1 MPTEELTCQELV
13 EIVTEYLEGAMPAED
28 RLRFEEHL
36 VGCPG
41 CTAYVEQMRD
51 TVRLTGALREDE
63 VDPVVLERL
72 LESFRDWKRGR
83 RTRA

>member
-13 EIVTEYLEGAMPAED
+13 EIVTDYLEGAMPSED

-41 CTAYVEQMRD
+41 CTAYVEQMRE
-51 TVRLTGALREDE
+51 TVRLTGALREDD

-72 LESFRDWKRGR
+72 LKSFQDWKRSP
-83 RTRA
+83 TTPA

>member
-13 EIVTEYLEGAMPAED
+13 EIVTEYLEGAMSRED

-36 VGCPG
+36 LGCPG
-41 CTAYVEQMRD
+41 CTAYVEQMRE
-51 TVRLTGALREDE
+51 TVRLTGALRESD

-72 LESFRDWKRGR
+72 LESFQDWKRSP
-83 RTRA
+83 TTPA